1 MFETFQAVM
10 MLILFLVPGYLW
22 WWTESQLVYVDRRL
36 GWEKFAFG
44 LLVRSSVVYLP
55 YASFLYRG
63 WENKIYASEPWLTSL
78 AALIFL
84 VLLPI
89 AFGFFAGV
97 IRQRGWVGQWL
108 NRIKVRSFEKHHA
121 PSAWDALFS
130 ELPQCWVVVTLKN
143 GGKVSGFF
151 GVGSHVSSDPENR
164 DIYISQV
171 LVADATGKWDFVK
184 KTRGIYV
191 RADEISTIEFKNK

>member
-1 MFETFQAVM
+1 

-55 YASFLYRG
+55 YAPFLYQI
-63 WENKIYASEPWLTSL
+63 WEKKSYESAPLLTSTL
-78 AALIFL
+78 GLIFL
-84 VLLPI
+84 VLLPVC
-89 AFGFFAGV
+89 FGFAAGV
-97 IRQRGWVGQWL
+97 IRQKGWVGRGL
-108 NRIKVRSFEKHHA
+108 RVMKIRSFEKHHA

-151 GVGSHVSSDPENR
+151 GAPSHVSSDPDNR

-171 LVADATGKWDFVK
+171 LAMDAQGKWNFVK
-184 KTRGIYV
+184 KTRGIYI